1 MTNRHIGNIGQWG
14 ALIMCVIGLYIE
26 IAYGADFGYI
36 CITFGSLLLAVF
48 TKIKHERG
56 E

>member
-1 MTNRHIGNIGQWG
+1 MTEKHLGSIGQWG
-14 ALIMCVIGLYIE
+14 AFFLCLTGLYIE

-48 TKIKHERG
+48 TKIKHERN